1 MRTFIFSTLFSCLLA
16 WTAASQTPPEHLIVA
31 PETPLQQAIDQQL
44 QVYADGGR
52 PEVLRTS
59 NALIYPHGVYQPV
72 LTCTVL
78 RICIIELESG
88 EVILSMGSG
97 DHVRWSL
104 DHGKT
109 GVGGHTTY
117 VTVVPTDYDLTTN
130 LVISTDRRMYH
141 MTLDSPP
148 RKHGAQTTLNPL
160 APYTRHVK
168 FYYPSK
174 HHVIQS
180 GDVGDEDDPA
190 MKLETT
196 LDRVNYGYSWRIEN
210 GFPWEPLAVFDD
222 GKRVYLRLPEDV
234 EPTSGVLIL
243 GEEGEAQ
250 PGTYILRGNTL
261 IIERL
266 FDEARIVVPG
276 PPKRKGLFG
285 KKRQSQRILVIVAK
299 S

>member
-1 MRTFIFSTLFSCLLA
+1 MRSHLTILFLWFTTVGIALA
-16 WTAASQTPPEHLIVA
+16 QSPPEHLIVA

-78 RICIIELESG
+78 RICIIELEPG
-88 EVILSMGSG
+88 EEILSMGAG

-104 DHGKT
+104 DHGRT
-109 GVGGHTTY
+109 GPGGRTIY

-130 LVISTDRRMYH
+130 LVISTNVRMYH

-148 RKHGAQTTLNPL
+148 RKHGAKATLNPL

-168 FYYPSK
+168 FYYPAK
-174 HHVIQS
+174 YHVLNQPV
-180 GDVGDEDDPA
+180 DNEEDDPA
-190 MKLETT
+190 MKIETT
-196 LDRVNYGYSWRIEN
+196 LDKVNYGYAWRTEN
-210 GFPWEPLAVFDD
+210 DFPWEPLAVFDD
-222 GKRVYLRLPEDV
+222 GSRVYLRIPDHV
-234 EPTSGVLIL
+234 EPTGAVLIL

-250 PGTYILRGNTL
+250 PGTYILRGDVL

-266 FDEARIVVPG
+266 FDEARLIVPG

-285 KKRQSQRILVIVAK
+285 KKRQSQRILVIT
-299 S
+299 SNL